1 LLAIVGF
8 VLYVVAGILELVNK
22 HLNWVIWL
30 IIIGGALVAIDVA
43 WNWRRAGPGYYRTG
57 GPPAGP

>member
-43 WNWRRAGPGYYRTG
+43 WGWRRAGPGYYRSG
-57 GPPAGP
+57 GTPAP